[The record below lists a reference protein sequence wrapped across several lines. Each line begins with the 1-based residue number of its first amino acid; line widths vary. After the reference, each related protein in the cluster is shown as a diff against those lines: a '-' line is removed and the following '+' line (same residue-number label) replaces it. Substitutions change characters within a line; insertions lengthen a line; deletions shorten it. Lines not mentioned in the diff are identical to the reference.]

1 MKAAAS
7 HLVPGILWLDYY
19 DCTVDLTL
27 VKFIFRAFEEAS
39 KVLDRQNAEEIL
51 LADVRDI
58 LNNFPDYPTAI

>member
-1 MKAAAS
+1 
-7 HLVPGILWLDYY
+7 LDYY

-27 VKFIFRAFEEAS
+27 VKFIFRAFEEAA